1 MIHLNRLVADMLET
15 TNLEHHLESQLISK
29 LSKMVQLLFV
39 NETLQLKSAQLKMK
53 FSQSSKIL
61 LKNVENGLML
71 LLNTENSQV
80 KKFDTNHISLEE
92 ITARSL

>member
-15 TNLEHHLESQLISK
+15 TNLEHHLESPLISK
-29 LSKMVQLLFV
+29 LSKMVRLLFV

-53 FSQSSKIL
+53 FSQSLKIL
-61 LKNVENGLML
+61 LKNVENGLMS

-80 KKFDTNHISLEE
+80 KKFDVTIYH
-92 ITARSL
+92 